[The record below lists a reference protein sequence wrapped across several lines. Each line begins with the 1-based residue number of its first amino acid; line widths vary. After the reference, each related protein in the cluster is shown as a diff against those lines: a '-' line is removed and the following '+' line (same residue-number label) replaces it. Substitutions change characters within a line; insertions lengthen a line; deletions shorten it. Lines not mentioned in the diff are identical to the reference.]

1 MRDLKLIAPDDGSYN
16 LDFDIVDGF
25 PEYVTYPQ
33 QTQDQRAAIS
43 AYMIRGTIPGKPDTD
58 VNWSGLYD
66 KDDETLISIDNEV
79 KQAIQKN
86 AAIPGNVAGMYIP
99 IYTRSE
105 EGGVKINIFQS

>member
-43 AYMIRGTIPGKPDTD
+43 AYMIGGTIPGKPDTG